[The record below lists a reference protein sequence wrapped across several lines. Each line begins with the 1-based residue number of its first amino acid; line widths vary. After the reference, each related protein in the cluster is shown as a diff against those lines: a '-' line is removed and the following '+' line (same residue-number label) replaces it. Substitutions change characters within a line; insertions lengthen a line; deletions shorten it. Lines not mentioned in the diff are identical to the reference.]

1 MGFNTSKCKDIKDAT
16 EKGYCESGA
25 IVAPECGC
33 EVEWVAVAKVA
44 NNGKDTVDK
53 AECESM
59 QPFFDCVKP
68 KWDKCNGYDAEAK
81 TYAASAYGKQEESC
95 REITVSPASALRVGM
110 GLALSALLAI
120 FFL

>member
-33 EVEWVAVAKVA
+33 EVEWGAVAKLA

-68 KWDKCNGYDAEAK
+68 KWDKCKGYDSEAA
-81 TYAASAYGKQEESC
+81 TYEKSAYKTQEDSC
-95 REITVSPASALRVGM
+95 ATITVSPASTLRYGAAM
-110 GLALSALLAI
+110 ALSALLAV
-120 FFL
+120 FF